1 MLCQHCKKKC
11 SLGGPYPHGMKP
23 YGAQASSDEEGR
35 TCGVPAAVPFALHST
50 LCFKKF
56 LWGSRLGIS
65 RSTVYGRKG
74 DGQGKREMNN

>member
-1 MLCQHCKKKC
+1 
-11 SLGGPYPHGMKP
+11 MKP

-74 DGQGKREMNN
+74 DGQGWKTGIKLEEERKPHGQKLVLFMY